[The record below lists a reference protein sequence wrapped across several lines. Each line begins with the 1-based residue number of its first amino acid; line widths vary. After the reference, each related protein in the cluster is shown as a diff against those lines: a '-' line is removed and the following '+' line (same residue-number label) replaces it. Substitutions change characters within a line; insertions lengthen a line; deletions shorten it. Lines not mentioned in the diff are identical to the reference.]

1 MAARLPTWL
10 TLPAFIPTKSKFKV
24 RVCSARI
31 ARAEARRDARDGGGR
46 TPPTVI
52 ASPPAC
58 LKIDVIFVILSTL
71 LPCRPRVSRASAPG
85 HLFLHAY
92 KLTST
97 LLHTATPS
105 SGFSRRVPRIRDAR
119 DSGWKRWIFFFFSFS
134 LCDFHRHARHLLRVS
149 SFLFS
154 KGNLSGDRYCA
165 AWPANDD
172 GESMGIGGVVSE
184 FVREF
189 IEHEQRFASSFIFS
203 QICN

>member
-10 TLPAFIPTKSKFKV
+10 TLLAFISTKSKFKV

-31 ARAEARRDARDGGGR
+31 AGTGTGTVVGGGVGDGDGR

-52 ASPPAC
+52 ASPLVC

-105 SGFSRRVPRIRDAR
+105 SVDEYPESETREVVDENGRY
-119 DSGWKRWIFFFFSFS
+119 FFWRF
-134 LCDFHRHARHLLRVS
+134 FHRRLLRVL
-149 SFLFS
+149 FFS
-154 KGNLSGDRYCA
+154 KRNLSEGHYC
-165 AWPANDD
+165 
-172 GESMGIGGVVSE
+172 SL
-184 FVREF
+184 
-189 IEHEQRFASSFIFS
+189 
-203 QICN
+203 